1 MKYFSNFPIVEQWV
15 INGKEIFPKYQKEVV
30 YDFLGSLYTKEY
42 RTWLPCNDMGSLELF
57 LAGNRAK
64 LTFSGKQFDK
74 LPIET
79 VFTSFKQK
87 STVKSND
94 WILMDR
100 DNQADDNAEHLY
112 RYITE
117 KNLL

>member
-1 MKYFSNFPIVEQWV
+1 
-15 INGKEIFPKYQKEVV
+15 
-30 YDFLGSLYTKEY
+30 
-42 RTWLPCNDMGSLELF
+42 MGDLELF
-57 LAGNRAK
+57 LAGKKAK

-87 STVKSND
+87 STIKSNA

-112 RYITE
+112 RYISENHPKTRYLFCPE
-117 KNLL
+117 KNIL